1 MPRMNCFRKVLAIL
15 MALSLCLSFLT
26 VPQVHA
32 EADPELGFELSSE
45 AVYMVNNES
54 GIVVYEKNA
63 DKMLPPSSL
72 VMIMVAII
80 AIENCSDLENTVV
93 TAPTSVFDELYLLG
107 AANVDIRHGEEVRM
121 IDLLYAMMLR
131 GACEAAGTI
140 ANYIGNGDNAVFVEM
155 MNEKAK
161 EIGATKTNFVNP
173 YGFSDDNQ
181 YTTAKDMYLITK
193 YAMDMDPIFMTIATA
208 QSYTLPATNKHS
220 EERTITHTNTMMSE
234 SLGGAQY
241 SPYVHGIKTAP
252 TDTGRNLVST
262 ASKDAYSYTLVTMN
276 AQRYYENGDQIT
288 DNQSFVDAKQLYD
301 WAFNNWAVRSVLKTS
316 TPQGEVKV
324 ELASDKDTIP
334 VYPAEDVDYL
344 MRADIDMSAL
354 QRIINLPESIDAPVT
369 EGQVLGTMELKLN
382 DVTIATVDLVAG
394 ESLERSGW
402 LVFVRGIKDF
412 FSSVWFKLVIVL
424 ILLLIAGYIVF
435 AILYNNRKR
444 RRRKTR
450 RRF

>member
-1 MPRMNCFRKVLAIL
+1 MPHTNCFRKALAAFS
-15 MALSLCLSFLT
+15 ALVISVSCLAA
-26 VPQVHA
+26 PQVHA
-32 EADPELGFELSSE
+32 ETDPELGFELSSE

-54 GIVVYEKNA
+54 GIVIYEKNA
-63 DKMLPPSSL
+63 DEMLSPASL
-72 VMIMVAII
+72 VTIMTAII
-80 AIENCSDLENTVV
+80 AIENCPDLENTIV
-93 TAPTSVFDELYLLG
+93 TAPTSVFDEIYNMG

-121 IDLLYAMMLR
+121 IDLLYAMILR
-131 GACEAAGTI
+131 SACEAAGII
-140 ANYIGNGDNAVFVEM
+140 ATYIGNGDPAVFVNM
-155 MNEKAK
+155 MNEKAQ
-161 EIGATKTNFVNP
+161 EIGAVHTNFTNP
-173 YGFSDDNQ
+173 HGLPDDNQ

-193 YAMDMDPIFMTIATA
+193 YAMEMDPIFMTIAST

-220 EERTITHTNTMMSE
+220 QERTITHTNTMMSE
-234 SLGGAQY
+234 SQGGAQY
-241 SPYVHGIKTAP
+241 SPYVQGIKTGA

-262 ASKDAYSYTLVTMN
+262 ATKDAYSYTLVTLN
-276 AQRYYENGDQIT
+276 AQRYYDNGDEIT

-324 ELASDKDTIP
+324 ELASEKDTIA
-334 VYPAEDVDYL
+334 VFPAEDVDYL
-344 MRADIDMSAL
+344 MREDIDMSAL
-354 QRIINLPESIDAPVT
+354 QRIISLPDSIDAPVT
-369 EGQVLGTMELKLN
+369 EGQVLGSMELKLN

-394 ESLERSGW
+394 ESLERSSW
-402 LVFVRGIKDF
+402 LVFVRNVKNF